1 MNQKIPLTRT
11 IYDQFSKDCLE
22 ELLSIAGKVEIDLKV
37 PSEVREIDV
46 CFIPD
51 PSQRENLNQLGTLG
65 RIGLAPAIIEPYRNP
80 INTNEVRKCLKKS
93 FDIEANLQRRARR
106 ERTPAQ
112 APPTLWILS
121 PTISEAVL
129 NQFNAKPDL
138 ENWLPGIYW
147 VAEGFRTALVAIHQL
162 PKTEETLWL
171 RLLGRN
177 QVQLQAIEELQQLPR
192 ENRFRDRI
200 LEIVAN
206 LIAILEVRREE
217 QQNLEP
223 EEGEFLMQ
231 LSTIYTQRLEEAT
244 QKGIEQGIEQG
255 IEIGEQRGEQR
266 GIEIAQKRLAQ
277 NLLSQGMEV
286 EQVAELT
293 ELSPEEV
300 RKLITSN

>member
-1 MNQKIPLTRT
+1 LTRT

-22 ELLSIAGKVEIDLKV
+22 ELLSLAGKVEVDLKV
-37 PSEVREIDV
+37 ASEVREIDV
-46 CFIPD
+46 FFTPNPNQI
-51 PSQRENLNQLGTLG
+51 ETLKQLGTLG
-65 RIGLAPAIIEPYRNP
+65 RIGLTPAIIEPYRNP

-106 ERTPAQ
+106 EGTTAQ
-112 APPTLWILS
+112 SLPTLWILS
-121 PTISEAVL
+121 PTISDAVL

-138 ENWLPGIYW
+138 ENWLPGIYF
-147 VAEGFRTALVAIHQL
+147 VAEGLRMVLVAIHQL

-171 RLLGRN
+171 RLFGRN
-177 QVQLQAIEELQQLPR
+177 QVQLQAIEELQQLPK
-192 ENRFRDRI
+192 ENQFRDRI

-217 QQNLEP
+217 QENLES

-293 ELSPEEV
+293 ELSLEEV